1 MTDQKTSSSFFK
13 KNQVNFIVLIS
24 LLNYFCIHFFV
35 LPGSAACAAF
45 YDDGWMSVV
54 TMVMIGAN
62 SSIIVWLLC
71 GSKTKKEVLT
81 YMSMLIVN
89 QIYAFREAD
98 FHKAFTEQYDVSSVT
113 KLKFYLQDGIPVIAK
128 IIPAVILTIFAIAAG
143 ILLFYYGIKIVKEF
157 FKGNPSAI
165 AFSLWGGLLLLSQI
179 FDRMRILYESPSWR
193 IRSIEEMCEVSSS
206 VFGVV
211 AMILFI
217 IAYKI
222 NNKMVDCDT
231 GKESNP
237 K

>member
-45 YDDGWMSVV
+45 YDDGWMSIV
-54 TMVMIGAN
+54 TMVMIGVN

-81 YMSMLIVN
+81 YISMLIVN
-89 QIYAFREAD
+89 QVYAFREAD

-113 KLKFYLQDGIPVIAK
+113 KLKFYLQEGIPIIAK

-165 AFSLWGGLLLLSQI
+165 AFSLWGGLLLISQI
-179 FDRMRILYESPSWR
+179 FDRMRILYESSSWR

-222 NNKMVDCDT
+222 NNKKLVCDSE
-231 GKESNP
+231 K
-237 K
+237 